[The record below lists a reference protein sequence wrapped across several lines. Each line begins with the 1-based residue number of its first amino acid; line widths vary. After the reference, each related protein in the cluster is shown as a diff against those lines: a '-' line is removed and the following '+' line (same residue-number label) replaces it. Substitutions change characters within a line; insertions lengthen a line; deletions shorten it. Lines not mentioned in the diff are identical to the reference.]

1 MAIAIATNN
10 QEENRQ
16 LDSKEEVRLQQTSVS
31 HVNYLNL
38 EQEGMNMVQELIQT
52 NNVNEDTLMH
62 IINTGNDMFK
72 HVNGRDM
79 TYSELRSLY
88 G

>member
-1 MAIAIATNN
+1 
-10 QEENRQ
+10 
-16 LDSKEEVRLQQTSVS
+16 
-31 HVNYLNL
+31 
-38 EQEGMNMVQELIQT
+38 MVQELIQT

-72 HVNGRDM
+72 HVNGIDM

>member
-1 MAIAIATNN
+1 MSNQNQDGNSKN
-10 QEENRQ
+10 QEE
-16 LDSKEEVRLQQTSVS
+16 EVGSS

-38 EQEGMNMVQELIQT
+38 EQEGMNMVQELIHT
-52 NNVNEDTLMH
+52 NSVNEDTLMH